1 MQANYTTILEKI
13 SFSLIG
19 LKKDINRLNITD
31 KPFQERLL
39 QIRLEVNNLKQ
50 LINNSTEKHVSSG
63 KLRSVDET
71 YNLLISCDPET
82 AITKSGLRRLIANG
96 TLPCV
101 KVGRN
106 IKLNVDKVIEILNIG
121 STTELKTEPMKYGGI
136 KRISE

>member
-1 MQANYTTILEKI
+1 M
-13 SFSLIG
+13 
-19 LKKDINRLNITD
+19 
-31 KPFQERLL
+31 
-39 QIRLEVNNLKQ
+39 KQ
-50 LINNSTEKHVSSG
+50 LLNNSTEKHVPSG

-82 AITKSGLRRLIANG
+82 AITKSSLRRLIANG

-106 IKLNVDKVIEILNIG
+106 IKLNVDKVIEILNSG